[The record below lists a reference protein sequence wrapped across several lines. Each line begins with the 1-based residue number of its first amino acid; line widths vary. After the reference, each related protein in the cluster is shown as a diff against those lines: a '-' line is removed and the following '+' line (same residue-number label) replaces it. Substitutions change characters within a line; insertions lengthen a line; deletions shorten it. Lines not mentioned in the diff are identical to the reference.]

1 MEDGA
6 SEGEGKVSFTFIF
19 HPLVLTSSTMP
30 PSWYQHQLIAPISR
44 RNQAYLISVDLDL
57 DRQGEKQIGRVLL
70 LTNSKLFY
78 HRLIKSIDRSIATL
92 QRQRVM

>member
-6 SEGEGKVSFTFIF
+6 SEREGKVSFTFIF

-44 RNQAYLISVDLDL
+44 RNQAYLISVDLD
-57 DRQGEKQIGRVLL
+57 RQGEKQIGRVLL

-78 HRLIKSIDRSIATL
+78 HRLIKSSIDRSIATL
-92 QRQRVM
+92 HLQRVM